1 MFKAFY
7 AWLEVLLN
15 IHGARSAMESESF
28 DWEVANAVSQAMA
41 ANAHRDLGV
50 MLDGHVVSMDHLA
63 RAPELV
69 LGGTDVFV
77 WLEDGRAFQ
86 LYC

>member
-1 MFKAFY
+1 MFKVFY
-7 AWLEVLLN
+7 AWLEVAFN
-15 IHGARSAMESESF
+15 IHGARSAMESEHF
-28 DWEVANAVSQAMA
+28 DWEVANAVSQAMEA
-41 ANAHRDLGV
+41 SAHRDLGV
-50 MLDGHVVSMDHLA
+50 MVDGHEVSMGLLA
-63 RAPELV
+63 RSPELV